1 MSGNLLDVLEN
12 VSPDIMDEILEF
24 EEHCDSGIHP
34 CMIIKWFLGSIQEYR
49 AFLVKLHRE
58 HTTIRVTGND
68 GESKYMV
75 VIRDGLWAVAVF
87 I

>member
-24 EEHCDSGIHP
+24 EERCDSGIHP
-34 CMIIKWFLGSIQEYR
+34 CMIIKRFRGSIQEYR
-49 AFLVKLHRE
+49 AFLVKLHNE

>member
-24 EEHCDSGIHP
+24 EERCDLGIHP
-34 CMIIKWFLGSIQEYR
+34 CMIIKWFRGSIQEYR

-58 HTTIRVTGND
+58 HTTIRVTGNA
-68 GESKYMV
+68 MV
-75 VIRDGLWAVAVF
+75 NQSIWLLFVTGYGQ
-87 I
+87 